1 MQRIHLCRLD
11 SISID
16 GTPDDNQVTHING
29 TTRNRSY
36 IKIAERSAITLQHTL
51 LSSISI
57 AGHESYAPHCEPNC
71 SGSQTSRTLLE
82 IVCSEIGSNMQ
93 LTPPAPNAAI
103 SAEDRRNVLIISR
116 HRSGN
121 LTQLKEYAEEPST
134 SSRSGDNSTT
144 GVHLNLNLNGV
155 ELLPSPQ
162 RPSPYLQRPPSAT
175 ASTLSTHEPG
185 PSLLSLPT
193 VIDRLYSGAFP
204 TVLRGLQ
211 DLMCLAPQLN
221 SSAHEREMITIYRQ
235 LLVCCRS
242 PRIVLVR
249 ATCHV
254 SGVLFRIVRCTRRP
268 EFDELVQ
275 AMLQRT
281 ADTNRFLQAD
291 ANEALDRMV
300 AAVAPVHSV
309 RALSAYGLPY
319 RSAVV
324 RCSVARLLC
333 SVCRLHGN
341 EALLGATANE
351 LTRKRLLGALARL
364 LVDKSQDCRRAAEE
378 LCGLMQSHR
387 LFAEYFYKDL
397 ESRKRVT
404 LMRAIRQM
412 NRK

>member
-1 MQRIHLCRLD
+1 MLNAAARPASVQRRYHLCRLD

-16 GTPDDNQVTHING
+16 GTPDDHHITHTNG
-29 TTRNRSY
+29 TARNRSY
-36 IKIAERSAITLQHTL
+36 IKLAPTAGITLQHTL

-57 AGHESYAPHCEPNC
+57 DGHESYAPHRAPNC

-93 LTPPAPNAAI
+93 LTPPAPNATGDTGA
-103 SAEDRRNVLIISR
+103 AEDRRNVLIISR

-121 LTQLKEYAEEPST
+121 LPQLKEYAAQPPDSAGGDAAD
-134 SSRSGDNSTT
+134 RSP
-144 GVHLNLNLNGV
+144 NL
-155 ELLPSPQ
+155 
-162 RPSPYLQRPPSAT
+162 RTSAT
-175 ASTLSTHEPG
+175 ASTLSASEPPG
-185 PSLLSLPT
+185 ASLLSLPA
-193 VIDRLYSGAFP
+193 VVDRLHSGAFA

-211 DLMCLAPQLN
+211 DLLCLAPQLN
-221 SSAHEREMITIYRQ
+221 ASAHERELVTIYRQ

-275 AMLQRT
+275 ALLQRT

-300 AAVAPVHSV
+300 AAVAPAHSV

-351 LTRKRLLGALARL
+351 PTRKRLLGALARL
-364 LVDKSQDCRRAAEE
+364 LVDKSQECRRAAEE
-378 LCGLMQSHR
+378 LCGLMQTHR